1 MSKDQTEQAKQLA
14 RETINDEGD
23 EPQRRRYLTNDATVE
38 KIGELLAVNPR
49 GILVFRD
56 ELTGWLSSLDK
67 EGREGT
73 RAFFLEAWSGTGS
86 FVYDRI

>member
-1 MSKDQTEQAKQLA
+1 M
-14 RETINDEGD
+14 
-23 EPQRRRYLTNDATVE
+23 
-38 KIGELLAVNPR
+38 NPR

-73 RAFFLEAWSGTGS
+73 RAFFWKPGAAPA
-86 FVYDRI
+86 VCI